1 MSIRPKLGMN
11 ALSCTLMLIGAILLF
26 LLLLAFLITKSGL
39 LAVPILSRFYH
50 GPTPIRLVQSKPIT
64 WDEFR
69 VMLASRIYEQR
80 GTSSKNYTVQLS
92 EQEISGLL
100 LDTVETALRSS
111 KWKVEIAQTVVTPSA
126 MELYLKVTWSS
137 YVNVDLLFSFKPV
150 VDQDGDVQFDVI
162 SVRLGDYPL
171 PPSWG
176 KTIAGYVFS
185 RDLGSWE
192 INIGGQ
198 KGIQSISLLEKGLN
212 IILNK

>member
-1 MSIRPKLGMN
+1 
-11 ALSCTLMLIGAILLF
+11 MLIGAILVF

-39 LAVPILSRFYH
+39 LAIPVLSGFYH
-50 GPTPIRLVQSKPIT
+50 GPTPIRLVQSKPTT

-80 GTSSKNYTVQLS
+80 GVNAKSYTVQLN

-111 KWKVEIAQTVVTPSA
+111 NWKVVIAQTVVTPSA
-126 MELYLKVTWSS
+126 IELYLKVTWSN
-137 YVNVDLLFSFKPV
+137 YINVDLLFSFKPFI
-150 VDQDGDVQFDVI
+150 DQDGDVQFDVI
-162 SVRLGDYPL
+162 SAQLGDYPL

-176 KTIAGYVFS
+176 KAIAGYVFS

>member
-1 MSIRPKLGMN
+1 MN
-11 ALSCTLMLIGAILLF
+11 VLSCTLILIGVILLF
-26 LLLLAFLITKSGL
+26 LLLAAFLVTKSGL
-39 LAVPILSRFYH
+39 LAMPVLSRFYH
-50 GPTPIRLVQSKPIT
+50 GPTPIRLVQSKPTT

-80 GTSSKNYTVQLS
+80 GVKAKDYAVQLN

-111 KWKVEIAQTVVTPSA
+111 NWKVVIAQTVVTPSA
-126 MELYLKVTWSS
+126 MELYLKVTWSN
-137 YVNVDLLFSFKPV
+137 YINVDLLFSFKPFI
-150 VDQDGDVQFDVI
+150 DQDGDVQFDII
-162 SVRLGDYPL
+162 SAQLGDYPL

-176 KTIAGYVFS
+176 KALAGYVFS
-185 RDLGSWE
+185 RDFGSWE

>member
-1 MSIRPKLGMN
+1 MN
-11 ALSCTLMLIGAILLF
+11 VLSCLFMIIGVVLIF

-39 LAVPILSRFYH
+39 VAIPLLSRFYH
-50 GPTPIRLVQSKPIT
+50 GPTPIRLVQSKPTT
-64 WDEFR
+64 WDDFR
-69 VMLASRIYEQR
+69 VQLATRIYEQR
-80 GTSSKNYTVQLS
+80 ERNSKNYTVQLN

-100 LDTVETALRSS
+100 LDTVEKAMRSPN
-111 KWKVEIAQTVVTPSA
+111 WKVVIAQTVVTPSA

-137 YVNVDLLFSFKPV
+137 YINVDLLFSFKPFI
-150 VDQDGDVQFDVI
+150 DQGGNVQFDVI
-162 SVRLGDYPL
+162 SAQLGDYPL

-176 KTIAGYVFS
+176 KAIAGFVFS
-185 RDLGSWE
+185 RDFGSWE